1 MNLALLVPIAAVTVG
16 PIAWVANNWIR
27 AKHGYPLEGPKGS
40 LTSREDPA
48 LAAENAALKGQ
59 VEQLEARL
67 RVLERIA
74 TDPAERT
81 AREIES
87 LR

>member
-1 MNLALLVPIAAVTVG
+1 MEWGMLVPVAAITVG
-16 PIAWVANNWIR
+16 PVAWVANNWVR
-27 AKHGYPLEGPKGS
+27 ARHGYPLEGKKGA
-40 LTSREDPA
+40 LVEREGPA
-48 LAAENAALKGQ
+48 LRQENAELKRN
-59 VEQLEARL
+59 VERLEARL

-81 AREIES
+81 AREIEE

>member
-16 PIAWVANNWIR
+16 PMAWVANNWIR
-27 AKHGYPLEGPKGS
+27 ARHGYPLEGRRGS

-59 VEQLEARL
+59 VEKLEARL